1 MSHLAIA
8 RTATIMSSFLQYKL
22 VLLGELAVG
31 KLSIVHRFVKNT
43 FDDMRESTIGAAFL
57 TQLLTIADSTT
68 IKFEIWDTA
77 GQERYKS
84 LAPMYYRHA
93 NAALCVYDVT
103 SPASFDRAKDWI
115 EELQKLAPK
124 DIVIALVGN
133 KADLEATVDP
143 AQVAEYVAS
152 LPGKVISL
160 TCSAKSGDG
169 VQQVFE
175 AIAEQLPKEQ
185 VKPTGVQSRVELDRR
200 AGPQQ
205 TSCC

>member
-1 MSHLAIA
+1 MS
-8 RTATIMSSFLQYKL
+8 TFLQYKL

-57 TQLLTIADSTT
+57 TQSITLNDVT

-84 LAPMYYRHA
+84 LAPMYYRHL

-103 SPASFDRAKDWI
+103 LMALFERAKDWI
-115 EELQKLAPK
+115 EELHKLAPK

-133 KADLEATVDP
+133 KADLEAEVDEHI
-143 AQVAEYVAS
+143 VGEYVAT
-152 LPGKVISL
+152 LPGTVITR
-160 TCSAKSGDG
+160 TCSAKNGSG
-169 VQQVFE
+169 VQEIFE
-175 AIAEQLPKEQ
+175 EIARHLPQEAAKG
-185 VKPTGVQSRVELDRR
+185 KSTRTGGVDLDRR
-200 AGPQQ
+200 PTQSQNTG
-205 TSCC
+205 CC